1 MLRQISEEHTR
12 KQLIDPQLERA
23 GWVLR
28 DHSKVKIEVSVG
40 AERPEGSTTFG
51 TIADYCLYRENGE
64 VLAVVEAKKTAVDVK
79 LAEAQLEHYVREIE
93 KHQSFRPF
101 GFLANGREIHF
112 VDVGYAPRRE
122 VAGFFTRDDLENLLY
137 LRQNAQPLGSVN
149 INSAIVDRSY
159 QHEAIRRVCEAF
171 DIQNVPKDDVD
182 MLSRSKEAFGTVE
195 PSGRLGNKRRALIV
209 MATGT
214 GKTRTTMA
222 LIDVFLRANQ
232 ARRVLFVADRD
243 ELVRQALADGFQKF
257 LPHEPCA
264 RLHSWDTQ
272 FTQRLYAV
280 TLQTLSNIFEKFSP
294 AFFDLII
301 FDEVHRSIFNRWSEV
316 MRYFDGRMIGLTAT
330 PANSIDR
337 DTFEAFHCYDDKP
350 TYLYTYD
357 QAVKD
362 GYLVDFSLRAARTRF
377 QQEGIKWEGLSEED
391 RNLLIQNGYDPD
403 SINFEGT
410 ELEEKVTV
418 RDTLRK
424 QWVEVMEACYK
435 DPSGMPC
442 KTIVF
447 AMTKKHAVRLRD
459 AFYDLYPQYPGMA
472 AVIVSE
478 ANYRDIPVETFK
490 KESLPRIAISVDML
504 DTGVDIPEV
513 MNLVFMKPVQS
524 PIKLQQMIGR
534 GTRTQAACK
543 FLDWLPEGG
552 KKEFLI
558 LDFWENN
565 FDRAAKETADATMPV
580 LVRLFHTRLNL
591 LETYQQNGQDEQDK
605 ETPAKHPINP
615 VHPVSTEAQA
625 LIADLRAM
633 VGRIPR
639 ESLLVRHALPDIE
652 DVWEDGFWNYL
663 LPSSLEK
670 LRLKVAPHLRFAPE
684 VDVPAETFAVKLERL
699 KLLKRKGQKTEDL
712 SLSIAEDVAS
722 LPENLLTQKQL
733 SLKRACTVP
742 MLEAASFDEL
752 DTLRRELA
760 EMMKKRQKETGILEL
775 DFLHDEI
782 ALRGYILLTKSG
794 EQMYVSEYR
803 EKVEKR
809 ILQLVENHPA
819 MQAIVGAERRSAS
832 TEIDDALLLDL
843 ERTLTRELAHSDL
856 ELTPE
861 MLKKVYAH
869 SADNFLAL
877 VRQVL
882 EIDSLPDYRELVARQ
897 FERYIAD
904 HRYNADQIRFLRAVQ
919 SVFLQKRRLTPADL
933 YEPPLDRFGVDAVDR
948 WFTEE
953 EVEEVVAFANK
964 LAV

>member
-1 MLRQISEEHTR
+1 M
-12 KQLIDPQLERA
+12 IDPQLEHA
-23 GWVLR
+23 GWYLR
-28 DHSKVKIEVSVG
+28 DYSKVKIEVPVDGYDKEPWNGVS
-40 AERPEGSTTFG
+40 
-51 TIADYCLYRENGE
+51 DYCLYRENGE
-64 VLAVVEAKKTAVDVK
+64 ILAVVEAKKTAVDVK
-79 LAEAQLEHYVREIE
+79 LAEAQLTHYVTEIE

-122 VAGFFTRDDLENLLY
+122 VAGFFTREDLENLLY

-149 INSAIVDRSY
+149 INPDIVDRSY
-159 QHEAIRRVCEAF
+159 QHEAIRRVCETLE
-171 DIQNVPKDDVD
+171 Q
-182 MLSRSKEAFGTVE
+182 G
-195 PSGRLGNKRRALIV
+195 KRRALIV

-222 LIDVFLRANQ
+222 LIDLFLRANQ

-243 ELVRQALADGFQKF
+243 ELVRQALTDGFQKF
-257 LPHEPCA
+257 LPQEPCA

-350 TYLYTYD
+350 TYLYTYE

-377 QQEGIKWEGLSEED
+377 QVQGIKWDGLSEED
-391 RNLLIQNGYDPD
+391 HNLLIQNGYDPD

-418 RDTLRK
+418 RDTLHQ
-424 QWVEVMEACYK
+424 QWKEVMQVCHS

-459 AFYDLYPQYPGMA
+459 AFYELYPQYPGMA

-490 KESLPRIAISVDML
+490 KNSLPRIAISVDML

-534 GTRTQAACK
+534 GTRSQAACR

-565 FDRAAKETADATMPV
+565 FDRAAKETADTTMPV

-591 LETYQQNGQDEQDK
+591 LETYQQDGQDEQDK
-605 ETPAKHPINP
+605 ETSAKHPINP

-633 VGRIPR
+633 IGRIPR

-670 LRLKVAPHLRFAPE
+670 LRLRVAPHLRYAAD
-684 VDVPAETFAVKLERL
+684 VDVPAETFAAKLERL
-699 KLLKRKGQKTEDL
+699 KLLRRKGQPTDDL
-712 SLSIAEDVAS
+712 CLSIAEDVAS

-733 SLKRACTVP
+733 TLKRACTVP
-742 MLEAASFDEL
+742 HLQTASFAEL
-752 DTLRRELA
+752 DDLRLELA
-760 EMMKKRQKETGILEL
+760 EMMKKRQKDSGILEL
-775 DFLHDEI
+775 NFLRDEI
-782 ALRGYILLTKSG
+782 ALRGYVLLTKSG

-819 MQAIVGAERRSAS
+819 MQAIRRG
-832 TEIDDALLLDL
+832 EIPDDALLLDL
-843 ERTLTRELAHSDL
+843 ERTLARELAQSDL
-856 ELTPE
+856 ELTPD
-861 MLKKVYAH
+861 MLKKVFAH

-882 EIDSLPDYRELVARQ
+882 EIDSLPDYRELVTRQ

-919 SVFLQKRRLTPADL
+919 SVFLQKRHLEPADL
-933 YEPPLDRFGVDAVDR
+933 YEPPLDSFGVDAVDR

-953 EVEEVVAFANK
+953 EVDEVVAFVNK
-964 LAV
+964 MAV